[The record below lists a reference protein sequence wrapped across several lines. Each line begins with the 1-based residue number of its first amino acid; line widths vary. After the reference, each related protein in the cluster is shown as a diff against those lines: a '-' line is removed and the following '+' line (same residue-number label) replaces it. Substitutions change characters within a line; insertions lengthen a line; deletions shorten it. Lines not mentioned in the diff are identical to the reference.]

1 MRTVFLLALFFL
13 IPASTAAQDATA
25 STRPVLTVDGA
36 DESEGDC
43 ERMTDQ
49 VRVQGRLGGF
59 EEWQILEL
67 LAPLRVGKTESGED
81 AYCVKHFFR
90 ECPKVIESFY
100 FRNGYPETKVEINVS
115 SFTGERPTL
124 YILVTA
130 LRGCEIGEVTVESD
144 GGVGKWVIADCM
156 PSGEAFSI
164 RENPATRFEPRI
176 RAVLKDAGIA
186 NPDIVIL
193 PAGEKMTSDSRLRTD
208 FLVFIEKEKSNALIA
223 DIQLVG
229 LRKTRPIVARRELL
243 ISPGDRFRPSMLEYS
258 LKNLRQLGF
267 FTEVKVESL
276 SYEHQGKGIVIVISF
291 KEIENRQPV
300 SFSPGIQP

>member
-1 MRTVFLLALFFL
+1 MRKAFLIAFLLFMPVSVGAQNM
-13 IPASTAAQDATA
+13 TAP
-25 STRPVLTVDGA
+25 TRPVLTVDGL

-59 EEWQILEL
+59 EEWRILEL

-100 FRNGYPETKVEINVS
+100 FQNGYPETKVEINVS
-115 SFTGERPTL
+115 SFTGDRPSL
-124 YILVTA
+124 FVRVDA
-130 LRGCEIGEVTVESD
+130 SKGCEIGKVTIESD
-144 GGVGKWVIADCM
+144 GRVGTWVVADCM

-164 RENPATRFEPRI
+164 RENPQARFEPRM
-176 RAVLKDAGIA
+176 RAVLKEAGIS

-193 PAGEKMTSDSRLRTD
+193 PVGEEMTPDHRLRTN
-208 FLVFIEKEKSNALIA
+208 FLVFIEKEKSNAVIA
-223 DIQLVG
+223 DIQLAG
-229 LRKTRPIVARRELL
+229 LYKTRPLVARRELL

>member
-1 MRTVFLLALFFL
+1 MRMAFLIAFLLFL
-13 IPASTAAQDATA
+13 PVSVGAQNTTA

-43 ERMTDQ
+43 ERMID
-49 VRVQGRLGGF
+49 RVGVHGRLGGF
-59 EEWQILEL
+59 EEWRILEL

-90 ECPKVIESFY
+90 ECPKMIESFY
-100 FRNGYPETKVEINVS
+100 FRNGYPEIKVEINVS
-115 SFTGERPTL
+115 SFTGERP
-124 YILVTA
+124 A
-130 LRGCEIGEVTVESD
+130 LSVRVDASKGCEIGKVTIESD
-144 GGVGKWVIADCM
+144 GGIGKWVIADCM

-164 RENPATRFEPRI
+164 KENLQDRFESRI
-176 RAVLKDAGIA
+176 RAVLKEAGIP

-193 PAGEKMTSDSRLRTD
+193 PVGDEMTPDHRLRKD
-208 FLVFIEKEKSNALIA
+208 FQVFIEKEKSNAVIA

-229 LRKTRPIVARRELL
+229 LRKTRPVVARRELL

-258 LKNLRQLGF
+258 LRNLHQLGF

-300 SFSPGIQP
+300 SFSPGIQQ